1 MAGPVG
7 ERAKVVAW
15 VASHVMPHE
24 GAVRAWLARSAVPQA
39 EIDDL
44 IQEAYCKL
52 AELASFEHVSNPRNY
67 FFMVARNLLNDQ
79 LRRARI
85 VRIETAAELENF
97 EVFSDEPSPER
108 VVSGRQELARVER
121 LITGL
126 PERTRRVL
134 LMRKVDGLPQ
144 KEIAAKLGVTE
155 GMVENEAIRAIQLL
169 LKAIRKEEG
178 HGRGKGDDYG
188 DRRPRNRRRH

>member
-1 MAGPVG
+1 MGD
-7 ERAKVVAW
+7 RAKVVAW

-24 GAVRAWLARSAVPQA
+24 GAVRAWLSRSAVPQA
-39 EIDDL
+39 EINDL

-52 AELASFEHVSNPRNY
+52 AELTSFDHVSNPRNY
-67 FFMVARNLLNDQ
+67 FFMVARNVLNDQ

-85 VRIETAAELENF
+85 VRIETVAELENF
-97 EVFSDEPSPER
+97 EVFSDQPSPEQ

-121 LITGL
+121 LINGL

-144 KEIAAKLGVTE
+144 RQIAAELGVTE
-155 GMVENEAIRAIQLL
+155 GMVENEAIKAIQLL

-178 HGRGKGDDYG
+178 HRRGQGDDYG